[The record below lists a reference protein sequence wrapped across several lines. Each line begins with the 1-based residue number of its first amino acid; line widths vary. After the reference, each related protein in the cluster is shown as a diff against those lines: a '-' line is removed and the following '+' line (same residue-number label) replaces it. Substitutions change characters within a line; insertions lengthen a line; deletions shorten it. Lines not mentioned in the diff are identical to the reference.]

1 MGQQPGCGGLPSFHG
16 QRAADFEA
24 AIEEGA
30 TLVRVGTLLF
40 GDRSYEKGAIM
51 PQAQLASFE
60 KIKRRITIIHEIGK
74 TLTSSLTVK
83 EVVQQIFYKVAELF
97 SPENWSLLL
106 VNHERQELYFEIVVS
121 ETGQAEQ
128 IKDTRLKIGEGIAG
142 WVAKTGRPLLV
153 PSVDKEPRFTRKADD
168 GAPFS
173 TESIICIPLKI
184 RDKVL
189 GVIEFVNRNDVASI
203 HDFDIEMLVTVADFA
218 AIALENARNFEQ
230 ASKLTITDDITG
242 LYNSRHLHIILQEEI
257 DRALEL
263 GSTCSLI
270 FFDLDFFKLVND
282 THGHLCGSSLLG
294 EMGAIVAGM
303 LGENHFGAR
312 YGGMNLS
319 LFCANRKAGVPAFC
333 RELQSRLNS
342 NVFLAAKGACHSP
355 YGKLRHRYISR

>member
-1 MGQQPGCGGLPSFHG
+1 M
-16 QRAADFEA
+16 
-24 AIEEGA
+24 
-30 TLVRVGTLLF
+30 T
-40 GDRSYEKGAIM
+40 
-51 PQAQLASFE
+51 QAQLANFE

-106 VNHERQELYFEIVVS
+106 VDHERQELYFEIVVS
-121 ETGQAEQ
+121 ETDQTEK

-153 PSVDKEPRFTRKADD
+153 PSVDKEPRFTRKVDD
-168 GAPFS
+168 AAEFS

-189 GVIEFVNRNDVASI
+189 GVIEFVNKNDVASM

-230 ASKLTITDDITG
+230 VSKLTITDDITG

-257 DRALEL
+257 DRARSWGARARLFF
-263 GSTCSLI
+263 SILI
-270 FFDLDFFKLVND
+270 F
-282 THGHLCGSSLLG
+282 SSRSMIRTGICAAAAFWGKWALLSP
-294 EMGAIVAGM
+294 AC
-303 LGENHFGAR
+303 LGKIISAPATAV
-312 YGGMNLS
+312 MSLS
-319 LFCANRKAGVPAFC
+319 SFCATHESRRPWPSAESC
-333 RELQSRLNS
+333 RASS
-342 NVFLAAKGACHSP
+342 TAHVFLAAAGLAIHLTASFGIATFPDDGDKNQRILHLADDRMYKIKG
-355 YGKLRHRYISR
+355 GGRNDISWC